1 MAVTSLW
8 RVKGYIGKLILYAS
22 NPDKTKDN
30 KTVETGNDD
39 TDPEKAL
46 GDIISYASRDNAT
59 EKMQYVYGLNCGV
72 NSAKE
77 DMMTVKK
84 SFNKTGGV
92 VAYHGYQSFAEGEVD
107 PKEAFEIGKE
117 LADELWGD
125 EFQVLVTTH
134 LDKESHIHNHFVINT
149 VSMKDGHK
157 FHRTVCDS
165 KRRYHLRA
173 MKVPETLDILGKLF
187 GKLSKEV
194 KQDAVQL
201 TSMQTELNSAKGH
214 LKNVGRL
221 LIGRNVKEADP
232 EKADKGIISK
242 FGKLLNKIG
251 NGFGSFSQKAMD
263 KADKIRVNNIKES
276 VKNTLDDLKSI
287 KKDPVKS
294 EKPLER

>member
-1 MAVTSLW
+1 MDEIKENPVVDELKQHPDVSELIDILDKNGMKKEKEEVVSLIDFIGDMEKTMGSMLKELQGM
-8 RVKGYIGKLILYAS
+8 REEINLIHNSSLKVKCQNLVQKTE
-22 NPDKTKDN
+22 DKIKHALSVVVKIKDN
-30 KTVETGNDD
+30 FIKACSNAVKTFK
-39 TDPEKAL
+39 EK
-46 GDIISYASRDNAT
+46 G
-59 EKMQYVYGLNCGV
+59 
-72 NSAKE
+72 
-77 DMMTVKK
+77 
-84 SFNKTGGV
+84 
-92 VAYHGYQSFAEGEVD
+92 
-107 PKEAFEIGKE
+107 KEAF
-117 LADELWGD
+117 
-125 EFQVLVTTH
+125 
-134 LDKESHIHNHFVINT
+134 
-149 VSMKDGHK
+149 
-157 FHRTVCDS
+157 S
-165 KRRYHLRA
+165 KALRA

-287 KKDPVKS
+287 KKEPVKTD
-294 EKPLER
+294 KPLER